1 LKFLEEKV
9 WEDISIQIKM
19 ECFRKILNEASKT
32 YSVTV
37 VLTDD
42 ELYNDASFKENNS
55 IHNRRTTVSYFI
67 HHHLSQLNEGQQEFL
82 ITKYSASVRTEQM
95 KENRTTKKC
104 SLNS

>member
-1 LKFLEEKV
+1 MIHFFHIIIVVYLKFLEEKV

-55 IHNRRTTVSYFI
+55 IHNRRTTVSYFTI
-67 HHHLSQLNEGQQEFL
+67 IYHN
-82 ITKYSASVRTEQM
+82 
-95 KENRTTKKC
+95 
-104 SLNS
+104 